1 MLPALPAEVSHER
14 PMKIWFIL
22 RRQSST
28 HTMKSES
35 PGQVEEGG
43 KSQKCPETKRILSL
57 PWMASFL
64 PLGSCSSGLE
74 PRDVVDGLMVHT
86 WRWGAHV
93 PGGCFSRR
101 AGVKSGLSPHVVRV

>member
-43 KSQKCPETKRILSL
+43 KSQKCPETKRIL
-57 PWMASFL
+57 PWMASFP

-86 WRWGAHV
+86 WGWGAHI